1 MNYKVSLAVLAIAVG
16 FGVSAGAQQS
26 ARITGGVNV
35 QGGRPTAGGGHI
47 NIQGSTPTGGRTD
60 GRGTG
65 VGVTTTMTIP
75 NGRYFENGAIELAR
89 GVHPFSSFMT
99 PAGISL
105 LNQYPGKET
114 LILSGYQS
122 FDTSALVSGRL
133 YLSCGAVVDIKQRTI
148 DTTAVVDGCVGNPN
162 DGLAFW
168 TGARVDGAGNLSAM
182 PSFVTGVRF
191 TFQGSVAGRDMVLV
205 DAAKLQAVINEC
217 KRGGSSKT
225 DTAMN
230 LAIASTA
237 LSGTAAIT
245 SGIQTGIEIGRAVKQ
260 GNNEHASDTARGS
273 VSLEGSPY
281 FKEFNDK
288 NTEFRSVIMGVAET
302 TTAADLMKL
311 AIEKAASL
319 TNGYCDKGKLKLP
332 ETLPQN
338 VTLMDIQIDVLD
350 AFSRC
355 SREYFTGRAKATQG
369 NANQAESFNH
379 AGTAV
384 LSGATFLAAA
394 GGTATSAINIATID
408 KIKKEVESCANAV
421 DILVADI
428 EFHQGATTA
437 TRRP

>member
-1 MNYKVSLAVLAIAVG
+1 MKNYKVSLAVLAITVG
-16 FGVSAGAQQS
+16 FGVSSGAQQS
-26 ARITGGVNV
+26 ARIVGGVNV

-47 NIQGSTPTGGRTD
+47 NIQGSNPTGGRTD
-60 GRGTG
+60 GRGSGT
-65 VGVTTTMTIP
+65 GVTTTMTIP

-133 YLSCGAVVDIKQRTI
+133 YLSCGAVVNIKQRTI

-182 PSFVTGVRF
+182 PSFVTGIRF

-205 DAAKLQAVINEC
+205 DAAKLQTVINEC
-217 KRGGSSKT
+217 KRGGNSKT

-260 GNNEHASDTARGS
+260 NSNEHASDGAAGMRSSFASAMDSEMSKASEKIEGFEDFADKKLI
-273 VSLEGSPY
+273 LEG
-281 FKEFNDK
+281 
-288 NTEFRSVIMGVAET
+288 FR
-302 TTAADLMKL
+302 TAA
-311 AIEKAASL
+311 ITKASSL
-319 TNGYCDKGKLKLP
+319 TGGYCNETKLGMAAISPNATLADVKGEAIHAFKWCS
-332 ETLPQN
+332 
-338 VTLMDIQIDVLD
+338 D
-350 AFSRC
+350 AYFSD
-355 SREYFTGRAKATQG
+355 RATDTKNYT
-369 NANQAESFNH
+369 
-379 AGTAV
+379 GTAV

-421 DILVADI
+421 DALVADI

-437 TRRP
+437 TRK